1 MHFRLDE
8 IFRQIQWVYSRHK
21 TQKARQH
28 ALLSMT
34 IAFLHGREISS
45 PNQTNQLQQTLSCTV
60 ASLNK
65 ATLGI
70 AAAAYEHWG
79 TCQRDMPRRGRGLH
93 ARGGRATC
101 PGAKC
106 PGRTCQCTC
115 PRKIG
120 VARAKGP
127 GREGYMPSGGCGY
140 VRGTCPRA
148 TGPGAKCPAV
158 RTRQ

>member
-1 MHFRLDE
+1 MYFSLAFLGLQSCFLDLTKY
-8 IFRQIQWVYSRHK
+8 FVKYSGLIQGIK

-70 AAAAYEHWG
+70 AAAAYERGG

-93 ARGGRATC
+93 ARGGRAT
-101 PGAKC
+101 
-106 PGRTCQCTC
+106 R
-115 PRKIG
+115 
-120 VARAKGP
+120 
-127 GREGYMPSGGCGY
+127 
-140 VRGTCPRA
+140 
-148 TGPGAKCPAV
+148 PGAKCPAV
-158 RTRQ
+158 RTCQCYMSKENRGGEG

>member
-1 MHFRLDE
+1 MIRRDTFHIGPIQTCISVLHFLGLVLLFRLDE
-8 IFRQIQWVYSRHK
+8 IFRQIQWAYSRHK

-70 AAAAYEHWG
+70 AAAAYERGG

-106 PGRTCQCTC
+106 PAVRTCQCYMSKEN
-115 PRKIG
+115 RG
-120 VARAKGP
+120 G
-127 GREGYMPSGGCGY
+127 EG
-140 VRGTCPRA
+140 
-148 TGPGAKCPAV
+148 
-158 RTRQ
+158 